1 MKAPEK
7 IASFSVNHDVIE
19 PGIYVSRIDGDVTTY
34 DMRTRK
40 PNGGDYMD
48 NLTMHSV
55 EHMFATY
62 IRSSEIGASVLYFG
76 PMGCRTG
83 FYLLVRNADN
93 AEFVKTVI
101 KTLLRIVNHSGEMFG
116 ASREECGNY
125 ENLSLDAAK
134 KTIAEVFSNDADAY
148 AEAYFEALATYGC
161 ENPKIIG
168 PFDLV
173 TKYNEIEPIVNTAS
187 PRYIA
192 AWQKAADALLRSGA
206 YFEINTGAVSCGYR
220 KTPYPSGEILTYLK
234 DRGAKFVL
242 SGDAHRKENL
252 AFHFEE
258 AARYANSF
266 GIFEFCQDIVENS
279 QK

>member
-1 MKAPEK
+1 MIFADY
-7 IASFSVNHDVIE
+7 HTH
-19 PGIYVSRIDGDVTTY
+19 TTY
-34 DMRTRK
+34 CDGKNTPREMIEEAIRRGMPAIGFSAHAYTHFDESYCMKKEDMARYVEELTELKAEYRERIRVYIGFEVDAFADT
-40 PNGGDYMD
+40 PDLPCDY
-48 NLTMHSV
+48 L
-55 EHMFATY
+55 
-62 IRSSEIGASVLYFG
+62 IRSAHY
-76 PMGCRTG
+76 
-83 FYLLVRNADN
+83 
-93 AEFVKTVI
+93 VKKDGRYYDVD
-101 KTLLRIVNHSGEMFG
+101 
-116 ASREECGNY
+116 
-125 ENLSLDAAK
+125 LSLDAAK

-168 PFDLV
+168 HFDLV

-206 YFEINTGAVSCGYR
+206 YFEINTGAVSRGYR

-266 GIFEFCQDIVENS
+266 GIFKFCQDIVESS